1 MTDPGWLALQ
11 QRLLA
16 RYTIFK
22 KRLTKYLGSAD
33 LAGDVLQDTWL
44 RLARGGELNAV
55 RSPDNYLYSMAVN
68 IARNHIQ
75 AESRRLSASE
85 IESLLDIADDAPDP
99 ARVAEARSDLQA
111 FVSIIKELPERQQA
125 ILLAARV
132 DGRSRQ
138 DIADRFGV
146 SVRFVQRELQEAQIY
161 CIERS
166 RKLMENSFR
175 PQSQELSTD
184 RRAIPSPDRKAQ
196 RDGAADE

>member
-1 MTDPGWLALQ
+1 MTEPGWLALQ

-44 RLARGGELNAV
+44 RLARGGELNTV

-68 IARNHIQ
+68 IARNHLQ
-75 AESRRLSASE
+75 SESRRLSAME
-85 IESLLDIADDAPDP
+85 IETLLDIADDAPDP
-99 ARVAEARSDLQA
+99 ARVTEARSDLQA
-111 FVSIIKELPERQQA
+111 FVTIIKELPERQQA

-132 DGRSRQ
+132 DGLSRQ
-138 DIADRFGV
+138 EIADRFGV
-146 SVRFVQRELQEAQIY
+146 SVRFVQRELQEAQVY

-175 PQSQELSTD
+175 LQPRELSTG
-184 RRAIPSPDRKAQ
+184 REGSPPPDRKAR